1 MIGNNMNERFKSKK
15 ERCSDFQTVDH
26 TDIYGNRVR
35 ITGASINDYWA
46 RFARCKQVY
55 ETCVETVGFET
66 NTGEI
71 EITKTAHGV
80 NIKTSG
86 LGTIHSYALD
96 VDEWYIFEQVFLGK
110 LIISIEE
117 NSCQ

>member
-1 MIGNNMNERFKSKK
+1 MIGNNIDQPFKSKK
-15 ERCSDFQTVDH
+15 ERYSDFQTVDH

-46 RFARCKQVY
+46 RFNRVKKVY
-55 ETCVETVGFET
+55 ATCADTIGFEM
-66 NTGEI
+66 NPGEI

-80 NIKTSG
+80 NIKTSR

-96 VDEWYIFEQVFLGK
+96 VDEWAIFEQNFLGK
-110 LIISIEE
+110 LVVIIEE
-117 NSCQ
+117 ESCQ

>member
-1 MIGNNMNERFKSKK
+1 MIGNNIDEIFKSKK

-80 NIKTSG
+80 NIKTSR

-96 VDEWYIFEQVFLGK
+96 VDEWSIFEQVFLGK
-110 LIISIEE
+110 LVVIIEE
-117 NSCQ
+117 ESCQ

>member
-1 MIGNNMNERFKSKK
+1 MIGNQIYEVFKSKK
-15 ERCSDFQTVDH
+15 ERYSDFQIVDH

-35 ITGASINDYWA
+35 NTGASINDDWD

-80 NIKTSG
+80 NIKTSR

-110 LIISIEE
+110 LIVIIEE
-117 NSCQ
+117 ESCQ

>member
-1 MIGNNMNERFKSKK
+1 MIGNNIDEIFKSKK
-15 ERCSDFQTVDH
+15 ARYSDFQTVDH

-35 ITGASINDYWA
+35 ITGVSINDYWA

-71 EITKTAHGV
+71 EITKTTHGV
-80 NIKTSG
+80 NIKTSR

-96 VDEWYIFEQVFLGK
+96 VDEWAIFEQVFLGK
-110 LIISIEE
+110 LVIIIEE
-117 NSCQ
+117 EACQ